1 VILREKGRH
10 RQSHISCSCYS
21 YLHIIIYYEQ
31 STNIINSFDGTDFF
45 DTFAVKIQR
54 FMKIKEGFVLRQMC
68 GENIVAGEGLEH
80 INFNRLISLNASAAY
95 LWQELVGKDFT
106 VEEMA
111 ELLISRYGIDKELA
125 VKDSEALA
133 QAWVEAGIA
142 TF

>member
-1 VILREKGRH
+1 
-10 RQSHISCSCYS
+10 
-21 YLHIIIYYEQ
+21 
-31 STNIINSFDGTDFF
+31 
-45 DTFAVKIQR
+45 
-54 FMKIKEGFVLRQMC
+54 MKIKEGFVLRQMC

-95 LWQELVGKDFT
+95 LWQELVGKEFT
-106 VEEMA
+106 IEEMA

-133 QAWVEAGIA
+133 QAWAEAGIA